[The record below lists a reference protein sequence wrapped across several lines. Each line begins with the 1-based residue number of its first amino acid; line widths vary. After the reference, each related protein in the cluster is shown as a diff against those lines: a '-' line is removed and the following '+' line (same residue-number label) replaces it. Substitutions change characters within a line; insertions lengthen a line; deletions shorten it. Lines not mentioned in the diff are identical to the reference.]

1 MNEYKLLPNHTKDE
15 KELFDFCM
23 EQVEKF
29 NITLPVLEPGKIKL
43 LLKSEDTEPMHIS
56 VYLKRDIVDNT
67 PYLFE
72 WIEFKRA
79 DVNYPPRFLCSARFT
94 MG

>member
-29 NITLPVLEPGKIKL
+29 KTILPVLAPGKTAL
-43 LLKSEDTEPMHIS
+43 LFKSEDTEPMDVSI
-56 VYLKRDIVDNT
+56 YLKRDIKDNT

-72 WIEFKRA
+72 WIERKRA
-79 DVNYPPRFLCSARFT
+79 NVNCPAKFFYSARFT